1 MNVSLNIVAAFLNC
15 SIVFADRN
23 RHAGQLR
30 DSSLSKWNKGRSK
43 IIPVI
48 RILIDQDETHPMR
61 FNEERDLINGVSST
75 RSYVIRYNSSI
86 AASDDME
93 ERRRLAD
100 NPSKYAIN
108 REQKSREPAEMPK
121 IISRILSR
129 KKFN

>member
-1 MNVSLNIVAAFLNC
+1 MS
-15 SIVFADRN
+15 FAY
-23 RHAGQLR
+23 
-30 DSSLSKWNKGRSK
+30 SKV
-43 IIPVI
+43 ILVI
-48 RILIDQDETHPMR
+48 RIFIDQDETPVR
-61 FNEERDLINGVSST
+61 FNEERDSIDRVSST
-75 RSYVIRYNSSI
+75 QSYVIRYNSSI

-93 ERRRLAD
+93 VRRRLAD